1 MVEVL
6 PVVCLQRFFMKRFR
20 LFLLVSLLLS
30 PLSGVMGQPTIY
42 EEYAQEA
49 GDALMIYRGRKA
61 IHYAFQFNGTFYWES
76 PQFLIGD
83 VVYNHKKYEGLLL
96 NIDANLQ
103 QVQVK
108 HPFSAITVALN
119 TSYLTSFNIGEK
131 RFICRDGGIFEI
143 IHDGPITLLRQ
154 ITKKLNRDIHL
165 SNGDAI
171 GYYDPNF
178 KENVFYYFKYNS
190 AFYCLK
196 DNALTLV
203 RREKDIL
210 NLFPDRKKEIK
221 TFLRKANVSPR
232 RNFEE
237 YCVKVLDY
245 AESTFK

>member
-1 MVEVL
+1 
-6 PVVCLQRFFMKRFR
+6 MKKFR
-20 LFLLVSLLLS
+20 LFLLLYILLS
-30 PLSGVMGQPTIY
+30 PFSGALAQSTIY
-42 EEYAQEA
+42 TDYAQEA

-76 PQFLIGD
+76 PQFLVGD
-83 VVYNHKKYEGLLL
+83 VVYNSKRYEGLLL

-108 HPFSAITVALN
+108 HPVSAITVALN

-143 IHDGPITLLRQ
+143 LHNGPITLLRQ

-165 SNGDAI
+165 RNGDAI

-190 AFYCLK
+190 TLYCLK
-196 DNALTLV
+196 DNDLILV
-203 RREKDIL
+203 KREKDIL

-221 TFLRKANVSPR
+221 AFVRKVSVSPR